1 MRICHRTINDLGGIV
16 ELNNLCF
23 PNSPR
28 SLESQQFF
36 FGNKAL
42 EFFDSVFVA
51 EENNQLVGF
60 GAVFG
65 DDRWYDIAT
74 TFEYEVW
81 IHPSFRKQGIAEKLY
96 DVLEYQR
103 RYLNCTRLIA
113 RCLEGEPTGA
123 DWLDKKGFSRQ
134 KKIPISRLD
143 LLTFKNNGVYTP
155 ENIQIVVYGNW
166 DDSDK
171 EEKLWRF
178 NEELLVELYSD
189 RGYRKRPIEGWR
201 KCWNNPTMHQDSV
214 MVALSGEEIVG
225 MTDVKLRAGI
235 QRYAITNF
243 TGVLSDYRKRGIA
256 TALKTAQAIELKRLG
271 CPGIVAWDRDLPE
284 PIRRIHSK
292 LGYTEQPAELIYEK
306 LITQK

>member
-1 MRICHRTINDLGGIV
+1 MRIRHRTINDLGGIV

-36 FGNKAL
+36 FDNKSL

-51 EENNQLVGF
+51 EEDDQLIGF

-65 DDRWYDIAT
+65 HDKWYDVAT

-81 IHPSFRKQGIAEKLY
+81 IHPGYRKRGIAEKLY

-103 RYLNCTRLIA
+103 RYLNCTRLIS

-123 DWLDKKGFSRQ
+123 VWLEKKGFSLQ

-143 LLTFKNNGVYTP
+143 LPTFKSGEIPAADDV
-155 ENIQIVVYGNW
+155 QVMVYGGW

-178 NEELLVELYSD
+178 NEKILLELYAGRSFT
-189 RGYRKRPIEGWR
+189 KRPIEIWR
-201 KCWNNPTMHQDSV
+201 KCWNNPTAHRNSV
-214 MVALSGEEIVG
+214 VVALSAGEVVG
-225 MTDVKLRAGI
+225 MTDIKLRAGI
-235 QRYAITNF
+235 QRYAIANF
-243 TGVLSDYRKRGIA
+243 TGVLPDYRKRGIA
-256 TALKTAQAIELKRLG
+256 TALMTAQAVELKRLG
-271 CPGIVAWDRDLPE
+271 CPGIVAWERELPE

-292 LGYTEQPAELIYEK
+292 LSYAEQPAELIYEK
-306 LITQK
+306 LIAQE